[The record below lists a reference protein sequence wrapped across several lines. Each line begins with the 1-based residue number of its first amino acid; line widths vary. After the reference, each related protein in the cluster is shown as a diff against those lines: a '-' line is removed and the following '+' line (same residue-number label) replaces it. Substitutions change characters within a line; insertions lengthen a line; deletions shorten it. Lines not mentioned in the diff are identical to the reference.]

1 MCVCVCVCVSV
12 FVCVALPGLKHR
24 PDFTIITFLEIRLK
38 QKEKEKS
45 EIKGNH
51 ERKENYK
58 EKIAEAEEK

>member
-1 MCVCVCVCVSV
+1 
-12 FVCVALPGLKHR
+12 VCVALPGLKHR

-45 EIKGNH
+45 EIKGNQ

-58 EKIAEAEEK
+58 EKNCRSRREIVNKK